1 MTLMFA
7 CAVVLAVVV
16 VVVVDVGGVMTSLLL
31 LLFLA
36 EMILFGLMI
45 CFWHLRL
52 PFLAADFVLGD
63 FGELANCLMCVWFG
77 LLLLFLV
84 RCSNQYDVVSSF
96 LLACGSSYS
105 CSLMLMLLLFLLFLF
120 LLFLLLVVVLVA
132 CKWRGGRGGGS
143 SGACNKELQKL
154 QGMWRQMQLASQG

>member
-16 VVVVDVGGVMTSLLL
+16 VVVVVDVGGVMTSLL

-52 PFLAADFVLGD
+52 PFLAAYFVLGD
-63 FGELANCLMCVWFG
+63 FGELANCLMCVWFV
-77 LLLLFLV
+77 FV
-84 RCSNQYDVVSSF
+84 
-96 LLACGSSYS
+96 
-105 CSLMLMLLLFLLFLF
+105 
-120 LLFLLLVVVLVA
+120 VVVL
-132 CKWRGGRGGGS
+132 GS
-143 SGACNKELQKL
+143 LFESIRCG
-154 QGMWRQMQLASQG
+154 

>member
-7 CAVVLAVVV
+7 CAVVLAVVVV

-63 FGELANCLMCVWFG
+63 FGELANCLMCVWFV
-77 LLLLFLV
+77 FV
-84 RCSNQYDVVSSF
+84 
-96 LLACGSSYS
+96 
-105 CSLMLMLLLFLLFLF
+105 
-120 LLFLLLVVVLVA
+120 VVVL
-132 CKWRGGRGGGS
+132 GS
-143 SGACNKELQKL
+143 LFESIQCG
-154 QGMWRQMQLASQG
+154 

>member
-1 MTLMFA
+1 MFA
-7 CAVVLAVVV
+7 CAVVLAVV

-63 FGELANCLMCVWFG
+63 FGELANCLMCVWFV
-77 LLLLFLV
+77 FV
-84 RCSNQYDVVSSF
+84 
-96 LLACGSSYS
+96 
-105 CSLMLMLLLFLLFLF
+105 
-120 LLFLLLVVVLVA
+120 VVVL
-132 CKWRGGRGGGS
+132 GS
-143 SGACNKELQKL
+143 LFESIRCG
-154 QGMWRQMQLASQG
+154 